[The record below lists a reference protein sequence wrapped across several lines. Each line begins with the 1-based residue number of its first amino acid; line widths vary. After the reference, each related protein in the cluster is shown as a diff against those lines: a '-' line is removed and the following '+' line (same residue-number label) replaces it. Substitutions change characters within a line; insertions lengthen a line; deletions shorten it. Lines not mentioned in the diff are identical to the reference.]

1 MQGDGVF
8 VDGRTHWEGRI
19 GRAAMRLAKNEG
31 GAIQLGASGAHRGA
45 GLEWTALSQIGAEL
59 SLVCQCEEGSAD
71 YGQTVAVRQV
81 FDPAP
86 KFHFLE
92 EGPVR
97 LGMRVAFDLLD
108 EAGHYHGDG
117 RLDIWAYLEGDF
129 HLTYNVQTVDGLAHG
144 AVQSARLRLVGDPG
158 LGRAVAGGEEVGL
171 EGRAEVSFGERLADK
186 AVWLEGGDKAA
197 VLYWARDEGHVW
209 PLASDHGDRPPF
221 YASRWPSGMQQW
233 ARGGM
238 GWTCQGDSA
247 GVVVESDSLGA
258 KTVDLAWLQGAAV
271 EEEVTCTATV
281 VISLGESIAALKNRV
296 EAVQQPLEPQ
306 VRGGNFRCYSEEDGT
321 YEIGQGDPTQVA
333 VVFPSDPL
341 ERVARLRYYRRKS
354 DPRHRGGVVARS
366 NGERLR
372 PQLMSEGELTDDIC
386 VVMEMS
392 HRNDSVDD
400 VLLST
405 RLRADG
411 PTEVIIEKTPGIQAT
426 YQSEITG
433 VDLQRRAGNRRDVA
447 VWSSRHPRRP
457 LYELDLFSCAVHRLS
472 HYGQTEPVLWEM
484 PMAWFKSCGIS
495 KHDYCNTI
503 EAFEVLDSGPEA
515 VELYVRGTNPNR
527 RAQSEL
533 WLRTPFDHPRPRLE
547 VRMRLEV
554 LQQWDHD
561 NAEFSDIFP
570 YPSRL
575 TETWFHDAVLFV
587 QRDGSFFK
595 PSFEPDTSAGSLVGE
610 SDDPHLFYG
619 LYASDKGNILTL
631 IKNPQYPQRRLHYSV
646 CGNYVD
652 VHVNF
657 APGTP
662 PIPAGTVIEVE
673 YVTEVYG
680 DGQTSAAEI
689 KQIGLQS
696 LAAGDIVV
704 D

>member
-1 MQGDGVF
+1 MVGDGVF
-8 VDGRTHWEGRI
+8 MDGRTHWEGRI
-19 GRAAMRLAKNEG
+19 GQAGMRLAKYEG
-31 GAIQLGASGAHRGA
+31 GAIELGVSGGDRGA
-45 GLEWTALSQIGAEL
+45 ALQWTALSGIEAEL
-59 SLVCQCEEGSAD
+59 ALVCQCQEGSAD
-71 YGQTVAVRQV
+71 YGQVVAVRQV
-81 FDPAP
+81 FDRAP

-92 EGPVR
+92 EGSVR

-108 EAGHYHGDG
+108 EEGHYHGDG
-117 RLDIWAYLEGDF
+117 RLDIWAYPEGDF
-129 HLTYNVQTVDGLAHG
+129 HLTYSVQTVDGLAHG
-144 AVQSARLRLVGDPG
+144 AVQSARLRLGGDKS
-158 LGRAVAGGEEVGL
+158 LARVTLGGEEVIGK
-171 EGRAEVSFGERLADK
+171 GRVEVPFGDALADK
-186 AVWLEGGDKAA
+186 AIWLEGDQRAA
-197 VLYWARDEGHVW
+197 ALCWARNEGHVF

-238 GWTCQGDSA
+238 GWICQGDSA
-247 GVVVESDSLGA
+247 RVCVEGTEGGHAIDM
-258 KTVDLAWLQGAAV
+258 AWLQEAAV
-271 EEEVTCTATV
+271 EDEVTCTATL
-281 VISLGESIAALKNRV
+281 VISLGDSVEQLKNRV
-296 EAVQQPLEPQ
+296 AAVQQPLEPS
-306 VRGGNFRCYSEEDGT
+306 VRGGSFRCYTDEDGT

-333 VVFPSDPL
+333 VEFPADPL
-341 ERVARLRYYRRKS
+341 ERVVRLRYYRRKI
-354 DPRHRGGVVARS
+354 DPRHCGGVVAQS
-366 NGERLR
+366 NGKKLR

-400 VLLST
+400 VLVST
-405 RLRADG
+405 QLRADG
-411 PTEVIIEKTPGIQAT
+411 PTEVVIEKTPGIQAT

-433 VDLQRRAGNRRDVA
+433 VDLQRRGGNRRDVA
-447 VWSSRHPRRP
+447 IWSSHQPERP
-457 LYELDLFSCAVHRLS
+457 LYEFDLFSGAVHRLT
-472 HYGQTEPVLWEM
+472 HYGQSEPVLWEM

-495 KHDYCNTI
+495 KHDYCNNI
-503 EAFEVLDSGPEA
+503 EAFEVLDPGPEA
-515 VELYVRGTNPNR
+515 VELYMRGTNPNR

-575 TETWFHDAVLFV
+575 PETWFHDAVLFV
-587 QRDGSFFK
+587 QRDGSYFK
-595 PSFEPDTSAGSLVGE
+595 PSFEPDTSAGSLLGE
-610 SDDPHLFYG
+610 SNDPHLFYG

-631 IKNPQYPQRRLHYSV
+631 IKNPQHPERLLHYSV

-657 APGTP
+657 NPGKP
-662 PIPAGTVIEVE
+662 PIAAGTVIEVE
-673 YVTEVYG
+673 YTTEVYG
-680 DGQTSAAEI
+680 DGRVSDAEI
-689 KQIGLQS
+689 KQIGLKS
-696 LAAGDIVV
+696 LEAGDIVV